1 MKFSIRIL
9 IGLTGLIG
17 LMSSCK
23 KYLDVTPD
31 NVATIDYAFRN
42 RNETEN
48 YLFTCY
54 STLQNLNIGISDP
67 AFTASGEIFFPSTLT
82 EPTLGSRDSE
92 QGFHLIRGTQTTDRP
107 ALNYWNG
114 EQLGQPIFKAIR
126 RCNIFLENINK
137 PKDLPQFER
146 NRWIAEVKF
155 LKAYY
160 HFYLLRMYGPIP
172 LIKENMSIDANTE
185 QVRVKREPI
194 DAGFDYIVSL
204 LDEATADLPTTI
216 EDPAQSLGRITK
228 VIALA
233 VKAEVL
239 TTQAS
244 PFFNGNTDYAA
255 FKNPD
260 GELLFP
266 QTYSAEKWNK
276 AMLACKAAVEAA
288 ETNNYALYKFIAPGN
303 LPTLPA
309 RLKTV
314 MDIKQSI
321 TENWEQNPEVIWAL
335 NSTFGYQGMS
345 MPRLTAAMVQNL
357 SGAPGNF
364 AVPIVMAELFYSKNG
379 VPINED
385 KTFDYRGRY
394 AIEAAGD
401 ADQYYLKKDY
411 QTIKMHMG
419 REPRFYADLAFDG
432 SNYFGN
438 GQTTPDNLLFVQ
450 ARGGTSIAGPKD
462 NIRVNVSGYWPQK
475 LVKYQSVF
483 AAEVTQS
490 AFRMPLIRLAGLYL
504 MYAEAMNEVSGPG
517 TEVYRY
523 IDKVR
528 ERAGIPGVQASWA
541 AFSSNPAKVNS
552 KDGLRQIIQQ
562 ERRIE
567 LCFEGR
573 AGWDL
578 RRWKIM
584 QQVLSTPLQGWSIQ
598 EASAEG
604 YYRQRTMAIPVF
616 GLKDYLWPIKYDD
629 LIVNPNLVQNPYW

>member
-9 IGLTGLIG
+9 IGLTGL
-17 LMSSCK
+17 LSLLSSCK

-48 YLFTCY
+48 YLYTCY
-54 STLQNLNIGISDP
+54 STLQNLNIGVGDA
-67 AFTASGEIFFPSTLT
+67 AFTSSGELFFPSTLT
-82 EPTLGSRDSE
+82 EPTLGSRDAE

-172 LIKENMSIDANTE
+172 LIKENLAIDANTE
-185 QVRVKREPI
+185 QVRVKRDPV

-204 LDEATADLPTTI
+204 LDEAAVDLPTTI

-276 AMLACKAAVEAA
+276 AMQACKVAVEAA
-288 ETNNYALYKFIAPGN
+288 EANNFALYKFIAPGN
-303 LPTLPA
+303 LPALPG

-335 NSTFGYQGMS
+335 NSTFGYQSMA

-357 SGAPGNF
+357 GGAPGNF

-385 KTFDYRGRY
+385 RTFDYRGRY
-394 AIEAAGD
+394 SIEAAGD

-438 GQTTPDNLLFVQ
+438 GQTTPENLLYVQ

-475 LVKYQSVF
+475 LVKYHSVF

-504 MYAEAMNEVSGPG
+504 MYAETMNEVNGPG
-517 TEVYRY
+517 TEVYKY

-541 AFSSNPAKVNS
+541 GFSSNPGKANS
-552 KDGLRQIIQQ
+552 KEGLRQIIQQ

-584 QQVLSTPLQGWSIQ
+584 QQVMSNPLQGWSIQ